1 MDADLLFIEYPQYDL
16 AFTGLSTWF
25 GNDCYCHVGAI
36 DPVLLA
42 RAQDAISS
50 CESCN
55 QDAELPFDWILDEVT
70 GRDGSNTDYFL
81 TEPARCPRCG
91 SSIVEKTLVEAD
103 GGVFSL

>member
-1 MDADLLFIEYPQYDL
+1 MNIHIVVLGA
-16 AFTGLSTWF
+16 ST
-25 GNDCYCHVGAI
+25 I
-36 DPVLLA
+36 L
-42 RAQDAISS
+42 RAQDSISS

-55 QDAELPFDWILDEVT
+55 TEAELPFDWILDEVT

-91 SSIVEKTLVEAD
+91 SNIIEKTLVEAD